1 MYLHAHTV
9 TCQLVTLHDGMAYNS
24 TEIVWNAEPK
34 DVVYMSPY
42 VLAFTADTVEIR
54 MASNGSLIQT
64 IAVPDLHLLSK
75 KVKYQPNFI
84 AHFYLAALTL
94 PLLPLLSPLPL
105 LASSPSHHRATS
117 LFSPEKQSRQS
128 ETGPIVPTKFQK
140 YRL

>member
-1 MYLHAHTV
+1 MYLHTHPV

-75 KVKYQPNFI
+75 KVKKAI
-84 AHFYLAALTL
+84 
-94 PLLPLLSPLPL
+94 
-105 LASSPSHHRATS
+105 
-117 LFSPEKQSRQS
+117 
-128 ETGPIVPTKFQK
+128 
-140 YRL
+140 

>member
-1 MYLHAHTV
+1 MTTMYTHTHTHTV

-64 IAVPDLHLLSK
+64 IAVPDLQLLSK
-75 KVKYQPNFI
+75 KV
-84 AHFYLAALTL
+84 
-94 PLLPLLSPLPL
+94 
-105 LASSPSHHRATS
+105 
-117 LFSPEKQSRQS
+117 
-128 ETGPIVPTKFQK
+128 
-140 YRL
+140 

>member
-1 MYLHAHTV
+1 MLQLFLFIYHTHTYNVHTQTV

-42 VLAFTADTVEIR
+42 VLVFTADTVEIR

-75 KVKYQPNFI
+75 KVE
-84 AHFYLAALTL
+84 
-94 PLLPLLSPLPL
+94 
-105 LASSPSHHRATS
+105 
-117 LFSPEKQSRQS
+117 EKLKSTR
-128 ETGPIVPTKFQK
+128 F
-140 YRL
+140 

>member
-1 MYLHAHTV
+1 MYLHARTV
-9 TCQLVTLHDGMAYNS
+9 ICQLVTLHDGMAYNS

-75 KVKYQPNFI
+75 KVKKINLIFI
-84 AHFYLAALTL
+84 HVVFNLLHSLSHSHTLTL
-94 PLLPLLSPLPL
+94 SLPHPFSLSVSLSPSLPLSLPLSPHRVISISPLLP
-105 LASSPSHHRATS
+105 T
-117 LFSPEKQSRQS
+117 
-128 ETGPIVPTKFQK
+128 
-140 YRL
+140 